1 MTRQELYKSM
11 EREKI
16 IMSDRLRKR
25 LDQTDLSELHA
36 RWIGVLDLANEHK
49 PFKRRADWL
58 AKIFWNSTALTV
70 GEDELAR
77 REAEKKRIAEQQAE
91 QKRKKLE
98 EELRQQLSE
107 KKLAFWHSCSSAEQL
122 EIAGNYSR
130 SIGGFFQEFV
140 EENYLD
146 DLSNMSDNSVLM
158 FFWSAIPPFSLTKET
173 ESVKEAA

>member
-49 PFKRRADWL
+49 PLKQRADWL

-77 REAEKKRIAEQQAE
+77 QEAEKKRIAEQQAE
-91 QKRKKLE
+91 LKRKKLE
-98 EELRQQLSE
+98 EELRQMLSE

-122 EIAGNYSR
+122 EIARNYTNG
-130 SIGGFFQEFV
+130 IGGFFQEFV

-146 DLSNMSDNSVLM
+146 DLANMSDNSVLM
-158 FFWSAIPPFSLTKET
+158 FFWSAIPPFSLARET
-173 ESVKEAA
+173 EVVKEAA

>member
-1 MTRQELYKSM
+1 MTRNELYKSM

-49 PFKRRADWL
+49 PLKRRADWL

-77 REAEKKRIAEQQAE
+77 RETEKKRIAEQQAE
-91 QKRKKLE
+91 LKRKKLE

-107 KKLAFWHSCSSAEQL
+107 KKLAFWHSCSVAEQL
-122 EIAGNYSR
+122 EIAENYSS

-140 EENYLD
+140 EERYLHD
-146 DLSNMSDNSVLM
+146 IADMDDNSVLT
-158 FFWSAIPPFSLTKET
+158 FFWSAIPPFSLAKDAVIAE
-173 ESVKEAA
+173 KAA

>member
-77 REAEKKRIAEQQAE
+77 REAEKKRIADQQAE
-91 QKRKKLE
+91 LKRKKIE
-98 EELRQQLSE
+98 EELRRLLSE
-107 KKLAFWHSCSSAEQL
+107 KKLAFWHSCSVAEQL
-122 EIAGNYSR
+122 EIAENYSS

-140 EENYLD
+140 EECYLHD
-146 DLSNMSDNSVLM
+146 IANMDDNSVFT
-158 FFWSAIPPFSLTKET
+158 FFWSAIPPFSLAKDAVIAE
-173 ESVKEAA
+173 KAA